1 MNRGRDRD
9 TPPPSRYRHP
19 EAFSVMTYRADDG
32 IEEERIW
39 NSRDG
44 VTPFVITL
52 RNGKQ
57 ATHVDWDQDQRMA
70 EDWTPP
76 PGMRYFADLTPER
89 ARVHAA
95 RNYDA
100 WTADPA
106 QPRDIAIL
114 GANRERAIAKL
125 AGSYLERPGGPDLI
139 DPQAAS

>member
-1 MNRGRDRD
+1 MI
-9 TPPPSRYRHP
+9 
-19 EAFSVMTYRADDG
+19 MTYRADDG

-52 RNGKQ
+52 RSGKQ
-57 ATHVDWDQDQRMA
+57 ATHADWGRDQRMG

-89 ARVHAA
+89 ARAHAE

-106 QPRDIAIL
+106 QPRDMTAVL
-114 GANRERAIAKL
+114 ARNRERAIAKL
-125 AGSYLERPGGPDLI
+125 AESYLERPGSPDLI
-139 DPQAAS
+139 DPQAAAS